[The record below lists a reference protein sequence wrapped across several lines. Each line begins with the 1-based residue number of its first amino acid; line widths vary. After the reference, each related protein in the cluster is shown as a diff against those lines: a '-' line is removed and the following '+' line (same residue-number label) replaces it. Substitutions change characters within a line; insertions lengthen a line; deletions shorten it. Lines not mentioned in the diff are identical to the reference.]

1 MNGKKDQQRKRKWG
15 SATRAFCVRHLL
27 FLRAGLVLA
36 TALAVTIC
44 MCMNTITESGTATKS
59 NPTATSRAAGTL
71 FHPHLHG
78 ILTLQT
84 VLCCNYKCL
93 PLISKTPSGGLVSET
108 AGLPVWHVAGHGT
121 GCRNTNHEGW
131 FSTCFHKVSC
141 GETWRRF
148 FLRKCSVTRQTTTP
162 EKARTVQ
169 KLKSCLH
176 GVLDLWPGIDVLDA
190 ELFYVILWGLD

>member
-148 FLRKCSVTRQTTTP
+148 FCGNARSQGKQQPPKRQ
-162 EKARTVQ
+162 
-169 KLKSCLH
+169 
-176 GVLDLWPGIDVLDA
+176 
-190 ELFYVILWGLD
+190 ELSKN